1 MSKAKDT
8 EQAATQTVDITPGA
22 AQPDASSITDL
33 QAVDTS
39 SNALIPGEV
48 SGEISG
54 SDIKLPTLRIMQKMS
69 DNPNKLDLGLI
80 TVNGDIVVEADG
92 EAIVTIVSI
101 QKKYEEILP
110 FGAGIP
116 KRFSKLEEA
125 ISEGYKLCRSK
136 QDRDSG
142 APLVEETAIVLLAC
156 HKPDGAMDRSFPF
169 QLGETRAVPAAWFLR
184 SYAYGN
190 IAKTV
195 FSKLAFDLRG
205 TNILEAR
212 WKITTEKRTNSY
224 GEFFVPHITLTDAVN
239 TPEFVQACKD
249 QVTF

>member
-1 MSKAKDT
+1 MTQAKTASK
-8 EQAATQTVDITPGA
+8 TVDLSPET
-22 AQPDASSITDL
+22 AQPDVESITDL
-33 QAVDTS
+33 QAVDKS
-39 SNALIPGEV
+39 STALVAGEIV
-48 SGEISG
+48 GEISA

-80 TVNGDIVVEADG
+80 TVNGDIVVESEG
-92 EAIVTIVSI
+92 ESIVTVVSI

-116 KRFSKLEEA
+116 TRFDKLEDA

-136 QDRDSG
+136 QDRESG
-142 APLVEETAIVLLAC
+142 LPLVEETAIVLLAC
-156 HKPDGAMDRSFPF
+156 HQPEGAMDRSFPF
-169 QLGETRAVPAAWFLR
+169 QLAETRAVPCAWFLR

-190 IAKTV
+190 IAKTI
-195 FSKLAFDLRG
+195 FSKLNFDLRG

-224 GEFFVPHITLTDAVN
+224 GEFYVPHITLIKEVN
-239 TPEFVQACKD
+239 TPEFMAACKE
-249 QVTF
+249 QVSF